1 MRGRIVVLISGTG
14 TNMAALV
21 DACHRDEVPGD
32 VVAVLADRDCL
43 GLTLARHRGIANDM
57 LDPGKFKTRDE
68 WSAALRDKVT
78 SFRPDLVVSAG
89 FMRILSPVFVDA
101 FQDKL
106 LNIHP
111 SLLPDF
117 PGAHAVRDALDAG
130 AAETGTTIHFID
142 HLVDHGP
149 IVLQAR
155 VPIEADDDEA
165 SLHERIKEQ
174 EHRLL
179 PEACRMFLTGEVK
192 RAEG

>member
-1 MRGRIVVLISGTG
+1 MSGRIVVLISGSG
-14 TNMAALV
+14 TNMEALV

-32 VVAVLADRDCL
+32 VVAVIADRDCL
-43 GLTLARHRGIANDM
+43 GLQLAKRRGIANDM
-57 LDPGKFKTRDE
+57 VAPSRYKSREE
-68 WSAALRDKVT
+68 WSAALRDKVAA
-78 SFRPDLVVSAG
+78 FRPDLVVSAG

-101 FQDKL
+101 FADRL

-111 SLLPDF
+111 SLLPEF
-117 PGAHAVRDALDAG
+117 PGAHAVRDALEAG
-130 AAETGTTIHFID
+130 VAETGTTVHFID

-149 IVLQAR
+149 IVSQAR

-179 PEACRMFLTGEVK
+179 PEACRRFLNGEVK
-192 RAEG
+192 ATS